1 MTETHRLPMRL
12 GSLVAEWLLGT
23 QLAEKT
29 LPSLRLG
36 NGAGSAL
43 SPGAVFDLFNLDPD
57 TGGTFTVPD
66 SFPG

>member
-1 MTETHRLPMRL
+1 MD
-12 GSLVAEWLLGT
+12 LVAEWLLGT

-43 SPGAVFDLFNLDPD
+43 SPGAVVFLVSIDPD
-57 TGGTFTVPD
+57 TGGTITVPD